1 MVSTR
6 NFSVKC
12 FTGHCK
18 KKQRQRSILKLGGGG
33 VEGGLSSLSHAH
45 TCTEIFQNTLGNLHS
60 IQSVCTD
67 REGIKEREDGEK
79 G

>member
-1 MVSTR
+1 MFHWTLQ
-6 NFSVKC
+6 
-12 FTGHCK
+12 K
-18 KKQRQRSILKLGGGG
+18 KAEAAEHFETWEGGGG

>member
-1 MVSTR
+1 M
-6 NFSVKC
+6 
-12 FTGHCK
+12 
-18 KKQRQRSILKLGGGG
+18 
-33 VEGGLSSLSHAH
+33 EGGLSSLSHAH

-79 G
+79 GWGGGGNYLRDGYYSRKYGTCLDGEQEIGL

>member
-1 MVSTR
+1 MFHWTLQ
-6 NFSVKC
+6 
-12 FTGHCK
+12 K
-18 KKQRQRSILKLGGGG
+18 KAEAAEHFETWEGGG